1 MPTSTLLPTA
11 TGRQTWA
18 AVRELLRGRR
28 LMAAG
33 AFAVLVAA
41 TAAGLLTA
49 PLLGRIVDLVAGGEP
64 ASALTTPVVL
74 LAAVAVVQGGLTA
87 LGVALV
93 AGLGERM
100 LASLRE
106 RFVARALRLPLERVE
121 RAGSGDLSARVTADV
136 SIVAEAVR
144 RALPQ
149 LARSCLTIVLTL
161 AGLAVLDWR
170 FLLAALLAVPVQAH
184 TVRWYVRR
192 AVPLYAEQR
201 VSVGAQQQQLLDTVG
216 GAATVRAFRLGDRH
230 AGLVTERSAAT
241 VTLALRA
248 VRLITR
254 FFGRLNLAEYVGLCA
269 VLVTGFVLVRADAA
283 TIGTATAAA
292 LYFHNLFNPI
302 NVALSLVDDA
312 QVAAAGLARLVG
324 VASLPATPDTAT
336 PDTAAPEVAGGSLKA
351 AGLGHSYVPGHPVLR
366 DVDLHVEPGE
376 RVALVGASGAGKTTV
391 AKLVAGIHRPTT
403 GTVHLGGV
411 SLDELGPAATGGT
424 VALIT
429 QEVHVFAGRL
439 DDDLRLARPGATD
452 AQLRA
457 ALDRVGALP
466 WADALPDGLSTVV
479 GEGGHTLTVTQAQ
492 QLALARLV
500 LADPPI
506 AVLDE
511 ATADAGS
518 AGALVLEEAAAAALA
533 GRTGLVVAHR
543 LTQAAT
549 ADRIIVLEAGRVVES
564 GTHEALVAAS
574 GRYATL
580 WAAWSTARP

>member
-1 MPTSTLLPTA
+1 MSADPDHAVLLPTA
-11 TGRQTWA
+11 NGRETWA
-18 AVRELLRGRR
+18 AVRGLLRGRR
-28 LMAAG
+28 LMAGG
-33 AFAVLVAA
+33 ALAVLVAA
-41 TAAGLLTA
+41 TSAGLLTA
-49 PLLGRIVDLVAGGEP
+49 PLLGRIVDLVADGRP

-74 LAAVAVVQGGLTA
+74 LVVVAVVQGGLTA
-87 LGVALV
+87 LGVSMV
-93 AGLGERM
+93 AGLGEEM
-100 LASLRE
+100 LARLRE

-136 SIVAEAVR
+136 AIVAEAVR
-144 RALPQ
+144 RAFPQ
-149 LARSCLTIVLTL
+149 LARSGLTIVLTL

-192 AVPLYAEQR
+192 AVPLYAAQR
-201 VSVGAQQQQLLDTVG
+201 VSVGEQQQQLLDTVG

-230 AGLVTERSAAT
+230 VDLVTERSTAT
-241 VTLALRA
+241 VGLALRG
-248 VRLITR
+248 VRLITS
-254 FFGRLNLAEYVGLCA
+254 FFGRLNLAEYIGLSA

-292 LYFHNLFNPI
+292 LYFHNLFGPI
-302 NVALSLVDDA
+302 NTTLSLVDDA

-324 VASLPATPDTAT
+324 VASLPATPRTT
-336 PDTAAPEVAGGSLKA
+336 APEVVGASVKA
-351 AGLGHSYVPGHPVLR
+351 AGLGHAYVPGHPVLR
-366 DVDLHVEPGE
+366 DVDLHIEPGE

-391 AKLVAGIHRPTT
+391 AKLVAGIHTPTS

-411 SLDELGPAATGGT
+411 RLEELGQSATGGT

-439 DDDLRLARPGATD
+439 DDDLRLARPDATEEE
-452 AQLRA
+452 LRA
-457 ALDRVGALP
+457 ALDRVGALG
-466 WADALPDGLSTVV
+466 WAEALPAGLATVV
-479 GEGGHTLTVTQAQ
+479 GEGGHPLTVTQAQ

-518 AGALVLEEAAAAALA
+518 AGARVLEQAATAALE

-549 ADRIIVLEAGRVVES
+549 ADRVVVLEAGRVVES
-564 GTHEALVAAS
+564 GTHDELVAAG
-574 GRYATL
+574 GRYAAL
-580 WAAWSTARP
+580 WAAWSTTRP